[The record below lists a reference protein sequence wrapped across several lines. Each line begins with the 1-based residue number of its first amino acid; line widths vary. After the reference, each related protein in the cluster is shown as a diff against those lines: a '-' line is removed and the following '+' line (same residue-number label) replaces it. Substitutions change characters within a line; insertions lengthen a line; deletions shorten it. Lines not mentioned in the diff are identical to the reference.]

1 MNRRLCF
8 CQRFC
13 TLPIVPTMS
22 DQRETRLQPFLSD
35 MTVAEVIETA
45 MQFELNAFRLYRG
58 LANGVRPELRPLVE
72 ELAAEELEHHRLLS
86 TLAED
91 PELAAPLTERIR
103 KPATA
108 DQFGA
113 FVNLPHLPPDP
124 LDDDLLAYAQDRERI
139 ACEHYGHLAEVAPQ
153 GAVRALFRF
162 LSAEERKHEEKL
174 TTRWATMF
182 SIF

>member
-1 MNRRLCF
+1 MNRRRGL

-13 TLPIVPTMS
+13 ILPIVPAMS
-22 DQRETRLQPFLSD
+22 DQRETHLQPFLSD
-35 MTVAEVIETA
+35 MSVAEVIATA

-58 LANGVRPELRPLVE
+58 LADGVRPELRPLVE

-91 PELAAPLTERIR
+91 PELAARLTERIR
-103 KPATA
+103 RPATA

-113 FVNLPHLPPDP
+113 FVNLPHLPSDP
-124 LDDDLLAYAQDRERI
+124 LDDDVLAYAQDRERI
-139 ACEHYGHLAEVAPQ
+139 ACEHYAHLADVAPE

-162 LSAEERKHEEKL
+162 LSAEEQKHEQKL

>member
-1 MNRRLCF
+1 MSRRLGL
-8 CQRFC
+8 CQRWC

-35 MTVAEVIETA
+35 ITVAEIIKTA

-58 LANGVRPELRPLVE
+58 LADSLRPELRPLVE
-72 ELAAEELEHHRLLS
+72 ELAAEELAHHKLLS

-91 PELAAPLTERIR
+91 PELAARLTERVQ
-103 KPATA
+103 KPTTA
-108 DQFGA
+108 EQFGA

-139 ACEHYGHLAEVAPQ
+139 ACEHYEHLAEVALE
-153 GAVRALFRF
+153 GAVRAVFRF
-162 LSAEERKHEEKL
+162 LSAEEQKHEERL
-174 TTRWATMF
+174 TARWARMF
-182 SIF
+182 SIL

>member
-1 MNRRLCF
+1 
-8 CQRFC
+8 
-13 TLPIVPTMS
+13 MS
-22 DQRETRLQPFLSD
+22 DQRETRPQPFLSEIA
-35 MTVAEVIETA
+35 VADIIEMA

-58 LANGVRPELRPLVE
+58 LADSLRPELRPLVE

-91 PELAAPLTERIR
+91 PELAARMTERIR
-103 KPATA
+103 KPTTT

-124 LDDDLLAYAQDRERI
+124 LDDDVLAYAQDRERV
-139 ACEHYGHLAEVAPQ
+139 ACEHYGHLAEIAPE
-153 GAVRALFRF
+153 GTVRDLFRF
-162 LSAEERKHEEKL
+162 LSAEEQKHEEKL
-174 TTRWATMF
+174 TTRWARMF